1 MKRFTCERCGETFE
15 SDWTDES
22 ANAEMLATFGEL
34 PKEDQAVVC
43 DECYASIMQAMAN
56 QGTKH

>member
-43 DECYASIMQAMAN
+43 DECYASIM
-56 QGTKH
+56 